1 MIHAPVVHAP
11 VVHPQVIHFSSSF
24 STPTPI
30 PPPTTPF
37 KIPVFPKPVPTNPGG
52 LGGGISGI
60 HFSQAS
66 MVQTHSTP
74 VVHSPSVLSSSTVS
88 HVTVPTTVL
97 HSVYSFSHRPLL
109 PTSSVFST
117 STVL

>member
-37 KIPVFPKPVPTNPGG
+37 KIPVFPKPVPTNP
-52 LGGGISGI
+52 GGGISGI